1 MPTHVSKAGTAG
13 KKSQGDWQ
21 KSKSGWYSTRQMP
34 VKSASASEVTQLLQ
48 AWNRGDNAALERL
61 APIVFGE
68 LRRLARHHMAHERPG
83 HTLESGALV
92 NEAYLRLIDWP
103 NAQWQNRA
111 HFFGMC
117 ARMMRQILVDHARAR
132 KYQKRNAG
140 HKVALEDVT
149 VVSES
154 KSAKL
159 LALDDSL
166 KRLAEIHPRKSDVV
180 ELRFFGGLS
189 VEETAEV
196 LKISR
201 LTVLRDWNF
210 ARAWLQSELSQR
222 GRENLDE
229 E

>member
-1 MPTHVSKAGTAG
+1 M
-13 KKSQGDWQ
+13 
-21 KSKSGWYSTRQMP
+21 
-34 VKSASASEVTQLLQ
+34 KSASPAEVMQLLQ
-48 AWNRGDNAALERL
+48 AWNSGDNAALERL
-61 APIVFGE
+61 APIVFAE
-68 LRRLARHHMAHERPG
+68 LKRLARHYMAHERPG

-92 NEAYLRLIDWP
+92 NEAYLRLIHWP

-117 ARMMRQILVDHARAR
+117 ARMMRQILLDHARGR

-140 HKVALEDVT
+140 HKVAFEDVII
-149 VVSES
+149 VSAS
-154 KSAKL
+154 KSAEL
-159 LALDDSL
+159 LALDDAL

-210 ARAWLQSELSQR
+210 ARAWLRSELSPP
-222 GRENLDE
+222 GGENLDE